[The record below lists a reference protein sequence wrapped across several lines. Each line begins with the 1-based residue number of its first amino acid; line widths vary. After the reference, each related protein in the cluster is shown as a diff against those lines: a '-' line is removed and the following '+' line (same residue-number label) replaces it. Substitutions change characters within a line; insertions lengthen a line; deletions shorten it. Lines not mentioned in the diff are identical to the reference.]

1 MVVFDT
7 ECLFQKKDGYQET
20 ESVRFPFLKR
30 NLLRQFAAFVVSCAL
45 SLGIFSTGE
54 AFADASTDAA
64 LQKAWSDY
72 NTGKYNDA
80 LTTLQPMA
88 LDGNATAQLIVGL
101 CYENGLGV
109 EQNSETAMKW
119 YELASEQKNAPA
131 QVRLAYCYAL
141 GLGVPKDAAKAVQLI
156 QDAAGAGDPEAQFTL
171 ALYYSKGM
179 YGLEKNLEES
189 FAWMQKSAEQG
200 YGQAERYLGACY
212 EYGVGTKKDAT
223 LAQEWYAKAKAKGL
237 EREGN
242 IFATRDGRP
251 QP

>member
-1 MVVFDT
+1 
-7 ECLFQKKDGYQET
+7 
-20 ESVRFPFLKR
+20 
-30 NLLRQFAAFVVSCAL
+30 
-45 SLGIFSTGE
+45 
-54 AFADASTDAA
+54 
-64 LQKAWSDY
+64 
-72 NTGKYNDA
+72 
-80 LTTLQPMA
+80 MA

-212 EYGVGTKKDAT
+212 DTALEQRKMLHLPRNGMRRQKPKVSNG
-223 LAQEWYAKAKAKGL
+223 KAISLPRVTAGHSL
-237 EREGN
+237 
-242 IFATRDGRP
+242 RP
-251 QP
+251 